1 MTYNELVHTLRAI
14 YNILLQEKYIQP
26 QQIPLITIVGSQ
38 SILCCYSYTNEIP
51 AELLRSNEI
60 DLFYDPYEDG
70 TEEYEVSEILSGNL
84 GEGTMFH
91 DRYNYYVDGIHV
103 ENLILPTKW
112 YERTYLETIEFQD
125 ECGQCVAVRFLAP
138 ADAVAAKIKAGRRK
152 DIIFI
157 QELKDSGLI
166 NDDEVLNSIYD
177 LPISFQEA
185 EKLWEMYDNIK
196 KLPNQG
202 W

>member
-1 MTYNELVHTLRAI
+1 
-14 YNILLQEKYIQP
+14 
-26 QQIPLITIVGSQ
+26 
-38 SILCCYSYTNEIP
+38 
-51 AELLRSNEI
+51 
-60 DLFYDPYEDG
+60 
-70 TEEYEVSEILSGNL
+70 
-84 GEGTMFH
+84 MFH

-112 YERTYLETIEFQD
+112 YERTYLETIELQD

-202 W
+202 RTTSAMDGIRGYKLKVKFLCFHLVFLDTGFDRFLLFLGLTRDANMLQAVNLVIQLSTCALAVVGIKKTRFLKKVFY

>member
-70 TEEYEVSEILSGNL
+70 TEEYEVCELPPLARSLAHSLKRGLLSRPGRTIIA
-84 GEGTMFH
+84 ER
-91 DRYNYYVDGIHV
+91 DR
-103 ENLILPTKW
+103 
-112 YERTYLETIEFQD
+112 
-125 ECGQCVAVRFLAP
+125 C
-138 ADAVAAKIKAGRRK
+138 
-152 DIIFI
+152 
-157 QELKDSGLI
+157 
-166 NDDEVLNSIYD
+166 
-177 LPISFQEA
+177 
-185 EKLWEMYDNIK
+185 
-196 KLPNQG
+196 
-202 W
+202 